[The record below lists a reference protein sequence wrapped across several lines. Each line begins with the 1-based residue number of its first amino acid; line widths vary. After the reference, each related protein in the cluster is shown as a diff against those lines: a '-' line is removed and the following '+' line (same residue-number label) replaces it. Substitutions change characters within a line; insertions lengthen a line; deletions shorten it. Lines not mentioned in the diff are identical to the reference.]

1 MHIASLTAPMYS
13 KAKMIMFF
21 TLSQLDWTTTKETL
35 LRLHLALVQ
44 PHFESRDQQGKV
56 GSCPPLPALGRPHME
71 DSAQDSGP
79 QHKDVQMLE
88 CVQSKATKLKA
99 WSTSLTKK
107 LQGAVVDK
115 CEEQK
120 ALETPHCGLPILKE
134 S

>member
-1 MHIASLTAPMYS
+1 MHIAPLTAPMYS
-13 KAKMIMFF
+13 KAKMMMFF

-44 PHFESRDQQGKV
+44 PHFEFCDHQGKV

-71 DSAQDSGP
+71 DFGP

-107 LQGAVVDK
+107 LQGAAVDK

-120 ALETPHCGLPILKE
+120 ALETPDCGLPILKE